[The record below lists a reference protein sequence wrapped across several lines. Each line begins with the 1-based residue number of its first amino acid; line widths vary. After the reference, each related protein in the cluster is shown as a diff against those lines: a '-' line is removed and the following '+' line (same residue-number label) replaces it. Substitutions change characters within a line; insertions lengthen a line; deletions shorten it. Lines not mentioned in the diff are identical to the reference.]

1 MARISGALG
10 RSCYVEVHE
19 TAEISPLPARGTNP
33 RAHGQGRTAGPYT
46 HAEMQRRARA
56 RVPTERYARRM
67 TVNLPHL
74 VHQSVSHHY

>member
-1 MARISGALG
+1 MS
-10 RSCYVEVHE
+10 VEVHG
-19 TAEISPLPARGTNP
+19 TAEISLSPHEERIRAQKNTAVYAR
-33 RAHGQGRTAGPYT
+33 R
-46 HAEMQRRARA
+46 EMHA